1 MSTNHL
7 ELYNASDSTIDGVY
21 GWNGF
26 LSNKSDSFT
35 LGVEN
40 LNIGLQKSLD
50 DLTSNPS
57 DPALLAAYQS
67 LLSEYTLYRNAQ
79 SNVVKVYKDVGS
91 AIIQNF
97 R

>member
-1 MSTNHL
+1 MSNNRV
-7 ELYNASDSTIDGVY
+7 EVYDASASTIKGVY
-21 GWNGF
+21 GWDGF
-26 LSNKSDSFT
+26 LSHTSDKFA

-40 LNIGLQKSLD
+40 LNIGLRGALE
-50 DLTSNPS
+50 DLTNNPS